1 MPTSFHLG
9 RLLVYQFAMIKNRDA
24 QYCTFLSTGI
34 FFLAL
39 FSLAPSAQASFGPE
53 SLILV
58 TPTEKISVDTLTLKN
73 FIRYETALSPLSS
86 YRSEIED
93 NRYCPKGKAI
103 YCSLALSR
111 HARETI
117 AQSFRALPDE
127 HAIRKYLETIATT
140 IDSPATDP
148 SFTTE
153 DGKVKL
159 FSLGKDGQVL
169 DIDQNTENIIGSLL
183 EFADARSRTIEL
195 VIRQVPP
202 DITSGDPSSL
212 GINELIGEG
221 MTDFKGSPHNRI
233 HNFTKGMEQ
242 FHGLLIKP
250 GEEFSFVEHLGE
262 VDGEHGY
269 LPELVIKNNETIP
282 EFGGGI
288 CQVSS
293 TMFRAALYSGLKITE
308 RRNHA
313 YAVQYYKPI
322 GMDATVYIPKPDLK
336 FINNTPGHILIQ
348 GKIEG
353 TKFVFQFYGTS
364 DGRKTEIN
372 GPYVVERLE
381 NGGLRTT
388 LGQIV
393 KTSSGELMYQSEFK
407 SKYAPASAFPHPGEE
422 PVFTEK
428 PDDWTVKQWK
438 AYKKKG

>member
-1 MPTSFHLG
+1 
-9 RLLVYQFAMIKNRDA
+9 MIKHRDA
-24 QYCTFLSTGI
+24 QYHSFLSTGI
-34 FFLAL
+34 FFLAF
-39 FSLAPSAQASFGPE
+39 FSLTPSTQASFGPE

-58 TPTEKISVDTLTLKN
+58 TPTEKLSVDAMTLKN
-73 FIRYETALSPLSS
+73 FIRYETALSPLSP

-93 NRYCPKGKAI
+93 NHYCPKGKAT

-117 AQSFRALPDE
+117 NQSFRALPDE
-127 HAIRKYLETIATT
+127 RAIRRYLEALATT
-140 IDSPATDP
+140 IDSPATNP

-153 DGKVKL
+153 NGKAKL
-159 FSLGKDGQVL
+159 FTLGKNGQAL
-169 DIDQNTENIIGSLL
+169 DIDQSTKNIITSLL
-183 EFADARSRTIEL
+183 EFTDARSRTIE
-195 VIRQVPP
+195 IIMNQVTP

-221 MTDFKGSPHNRI
+221 MTDFKGSPHNRV

-322 GMDATVYIPKPDLK
+322 GMDATIYIPKPDLK
-336 FINNTPGHILIQ
+336 FLNNTPGHILIQ

-353 TKFVFQFYGTS
+353 TKFIFQFYGTS

-388 LGQIV
+388 LGQVV
-393 KTSSGELMYQSEFK
+393 KTSSGELMHQSDFK

-438 AYKKKG
+438 AYKKKS

>member
-1 MPTSFHLG
+1 MI
-9 RLLVYQFAMIKNRDA
+9 QFRSPS
-24 QYCTFLSTGI
+24 L
-34 FFLAL
+34 L
-39 FSLAPSAQASFGPE
+39 FSSGIILSAVFSLPTPAQAYFGPD
-53 SLILV
+53 S
-58 TPTEKISVDTLTLKN
+58 LTLEAPDQKIIVDQAALRN
-73 FIRYETALSPLSS
+73 FVRYETALSPLSS
-86 YRSEIED
+86 FSSEIE
-93 NRYCPKGKAI
+93 NVKYCPKGEPL

-111 HARETI
+111 HARGSIT
-117 AQSFRALPDE
+117 QSFITVPHE
-127 HAIRKYLETIATT
+127 EAIRDYLELLGKT
-140 IDSPATDP
+140 IDQKAINP

-153 DGKVKL
+153 NGKVKL
-159 FSLGKDGQVL
+159 FTIGKNGQAL
-169 DIDQNTENIIGSLL
+169 DIDQNEKNIISALM
-183 EFADARSRTIEL
+183 EFTDARSRTIEL
-195 VIRQVPP
+195 AINQILP

-221 MTDFKGSPHNRI
+221 STDFKGSPNNRV

-250 GEEFSFVEHLGE
+250 GEEFSFVDYLGE

-322 GMDATVYIPKPDLK
+322 GMDATIYIPKPDLR
-336 FINNTPGHILIQ
+336 FVNNTPGHILIQ

-353 TKFVFQFYGTS
+353 TKFIFQFYGTS
-364 DGRKTEIN
+364 DGRKTEID
-372 GPYVVERLE
+372 GPYIVERLE

-393 KTSSGELMYQSEFK
+393 TTSSGELMYRSDFK
-407 SKYAPASAFPHPGEE
+407 SKYAPASDFPHPGQD

-428 PDDWTVKQWK
+428 PKDWSDKQWRE
-438 AYKKKG
+438 YKKTH